1 MIQFADLE
9 CDFLTCIM
17 PYNLLAVTNAW
28 RTLLLLLL
36 LYYKFLD
43 KACKWLQE

>member
-1 MIQFADLE
+1 MIPFADLE
-9 CDFLTCIM
+9 CGFLTYIM

-36 LYYKFLD
+36 LLLSNQSSNEL
-43 KACKWLQE
+43 LQF

>member
-9 CDFLTCIM
+9 CDFLTYIM

-28 RTLLLLLL
+28 RTLLLLL
-36 LYYKFLD
+36 YYKFID

>member
-9 CDFLTCIM
+9 CGVLTYIM

-36 LYYKFLD
+36 LSNQSANEL
-43 KACKWLQE
+43 LQF